1 MKNRWKAVLFT
12 LCLACSFTA
21 CSEKEETT
29 EATQEENIEETA
41 EETLDPEEVAMQSK
55 LELIKPSAYSNAK
68 GLNLEPGSYISV
80 LGKSATGEY
89 WEEVKKGVAKAA
101 KDINKELG
109 YEGSDKVKVTFSG
122 PQVKDDVDEQ
132 VNILDEELSRYPI
145 ALAMSIADVQA
156 CEVQFDLATE
166 SGIPI
171 VAFDSGSEY
180 QGLVATATT
189 DNAAAAKKAAD
200 HLGEEMEGS
209 GEVIMFIH
217 DSKSM
222 AAADRES
229 AFKKEMEE
237 KYPDIE
243 IVKVI
248 HIDDTEEVRTT
259 LADIKNVQAEAN
271 GKKADYTAD
280 DISQEEVVDHILA
293 QYPDVK
299 GCFATNGDSMKLAVE
314 GLERQ
319 EKNDVKIVGFDAN
332 DFEIEALKEGKIQG
346 LIIQNPFGM
355 GYASVIAAAR
365 AALSLGNEAF
375 IDTGYTWVTQDNID
389 SEEIQNILYF

>member
-1 MKNRWKAVLFT
+1 M
-12 LCLACSFTA
+12 
-21 CSEKEETT
+21 
-29 EATQEENIEETA
+29 
-41 EETLDPEEVAMQSK
+41 
-55 LELIKPSAYSNAK
+55 
-68 GLNLEPGSYISV
+68 
-80 LGKSATGEY
+80 
-89 WEEVKKGVAKAA
+89 
-101 KDINKELG
+101 
-109 YEGSDKVKVTFSG
+109 
-122 PQVKDDVDEQ
+122 
-132 VNILDEELSRYPI
+132 
-145 ALAMSIADVQA
+145 
-156 CEVQFDLATE
+156 E
-166 SGIPI
+166 S
-171 VAFDSGSEY
+171 
-180 QGLVATATT
+180 
-189 DNAAAAKKAAD
+189 
-200 HLGEEMEGS
+200 S